1 MAFLTTNDFV
11 TGRKPAPSP
20 AGAEVLSVRFPLVI
34 TTANLADLA
43 LNAIGQ
49 IGELPPGCVPVGD
62 VFFDMTD
69 PDASTA
75 ALVLQVGIW
84 DGSSASL
91 STAAADGGAHWGVS
105 QATTAAATQRMTHN
119 GVAMASVQP
128 AQSRRKIGL
137 KVATA
142 PTTAQAC
149 TIGVTV
155 FYKAA

>member
-49 IGELPPGCVPVGD
+49 IGELPAGCVPVGD

-105 QATTAAATQRMTHN
+105 QATTAAATQTMTKN
-119 GVAMASVQP
+119 GIAMASVQP